1 MWLGKMREAV
11 LHLKSADPIL
21 RQVIETVG
29 PYAIRYRPP
38 EFSTLVRSITAQQV
52 SGKAAA
58 TVYARLSRAASR
70 VTAASI
76 QRLADEQLRS
86 VGLSGQKAT
95 YIRDLSERT
104 LRRELRFRSL
114 ARMSD
119 EDVIVAL
126 TKVRGVGVWTAQM
139 FLIFALRRPDVL
151 PTGDLGIRSAMRN
164 VYELPDLPSPEEMER
179 IAQPWRPWASVGCW
193 YLWRSLDG
201 PAEL

>member
-1 MWLGKMREAV
+1 MRVAL
-11 LHLKSADPIL
+11 LHLKEADPVL
-21 RQVIETVG
+21 RQVIENVG
-29 PYAIRYRPP
+29 PYVVRYRKP

-58 TVYARLSRAASR
+58 TVYARLARAAKR
-70 VTAASI
+70 VNAASI
-76 QRLADEQLRS
+76 QRLSDADLRS
-86 VGLSGQKAT
+86 VGLSGQKAS

-114 ARMSD
+114 SSLPDD
-119 EDVIVAL
+119 EVIASL
-126 TKVRGVGVWTAQM
+126 TRVRGVGVWTAQM

-151 PTGDLGIRSAMRN
+151 PTADLGIRSAMRN
-164 VYELPDLPSPEEMER
+164 VYRLDGLPDPQQMEE
-179 IAQPWRPWASVGCW
+179 IARPWRPWASVACW